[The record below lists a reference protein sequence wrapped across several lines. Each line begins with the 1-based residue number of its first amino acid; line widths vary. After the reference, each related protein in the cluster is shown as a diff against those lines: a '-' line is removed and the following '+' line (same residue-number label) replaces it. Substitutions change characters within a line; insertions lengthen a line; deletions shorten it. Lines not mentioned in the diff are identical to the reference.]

1 MLIGVLVGW
10 LDRMAAARLYAGNP
24 RGFLLWWLPGI
35 GLLQVGG
42 SLVDAVG
49 SASAGVVIAVLIM
62 RFQSSGR
69 VHRREARAAQA
80 AYAADIPRLSAR
92 RSEP

>member
-1 MLIGVLVGW
+1 
-10 LDRMAAARLYAGNP
+10 MAASRLYAGDP
-24 RGFLLWWLPGI
+24 RSFLIWWLPGI

-62 RFQSSGR
+62 KFQSPGR
-69 VHRREARAAQA
+69 AHRRAALEAQA
-80 AYAADIPRLSAR
+80 VYGAELPRLNAR